1 MTISKKSLILA
12 LGIALPITMV
22 GCSNDSDQPSKHTQE
37 TKQDSP
43 FEQYQKDAKKF
54 SKDEPVSDKKA
65 QDDFSKEVI
74 NADGKVLFDSDSYA
88 AYAVGRKART
98 YMLKLNRVLGEN
110 VFIQAKDGG
119 RTDLLIQS
127 DDTEYPRVLSDAKE
141 GEEENTIVDGNKAVF
156 ELPLFVQTSNNRLI
170 FAEEL
175 YNSSKSDGGKEL
187 DELVQN
193 AINQSVGIKSDISDK
208 ESVKQEFNAHRD
220 KVLKDGTFSKG
231 IRPDTKDKKYLK
243 EDGNKAFEV
252 AKVIVPAIQKNTN
265 DFKKMNAKIEDTA
278 LNETINSAKTSDLK
292 ETVQAGKEVDDMFR
306 TIDKNTD
313 SYVPIQEV
321 DTEDDV
327 EDMTNENGKTVIGT
341 NSELDE
347 LIEDYF
353 SGR

>member
-1 MTISKKSLILA
+1 MNISKKSLILA

-37 TKQDSP
+37 TKQDSS

-54 SKDEPVSDKKA
+54 SKDEPVDDKKA
-65 QDDFSKEVI
+65 KDDFSKEVI
-74 NADGKVLFDSDSYA
+74 NADGKVLFDSDSYV
-88 AYAVGRKART
+88 VGTKARA
-98 YMLKLNRVLGEN
+98 YMLKLNRALGEN

-127 DDTEYPRVLSDAKE
+127 DDTEYPSVLSDAKE
-141 GEEENTIVDGNKAVF
+141 GEEENSITDGNEAILD
-156 ELPLFVQTSNNRLI
+156 LPLFVQTSNNRLI

-175 YNSSKSDGGKEL
+175 YNSGKGSNDKEL
-187 DELVQN
+187 EKMVQK
-193 AINQSVGIKSDISDK
+193 AINESVGIKSDISDK

-252 AKVIVPAIQKNTN
+252 AKVIVPAIKENTK
-265 DFKKMNAKIEDTA
+265 DFKIFNAEVEDTA
-278 LNETINSAKTSDLK
+278 LNETIDSAKTSDLK
-292 ETVQAGKEVDDMFR
+292 DTVQAGKEIDDMFR
-306 TIDKNTD
+306 TIEERTD
-313 SYVPIQEV
+313 RL
-321 DTEDDV
+321 DTSDDTS
-327 EDMTNENGKTVIGT
+327 DDTTDDTSSENGKTVIGT

-347 LIEDYF
+347 MIEDYF
-353 SGR
+353 LGR

>member
-1 MTISKKSLILA
+1 MNISKKSLILA

-43 FEQYQKDAKKF
+43 FEQYKKDAKKF
-54 SKDEPVSDKKA
+54 SKDEPVNNKKA

-88 AYAVGRKART
+88 VGTKARA

-141 GEEENTIVDGNKAVF
+141 GEEENVRIEGNKAVLD
-156 ELPLFVQTSNNRLI
+156 LPLFVQTSNNRLI

-175 YNSSKSDGGKEL
+175 YASGKSDGGKEL
-187 DELVQN
+187 DELVQK

-265 DFKKMNAKIEDTA
+265 DFKIMNAEIEDTA
-278 LNETINSAKTSDLK
+278 LNETIDSAKTSDLK
-292 ETVQAGKEVDDMFR
+292 ETVQAGKEIDDMFR
-306 TIDKNTD
+306 TIDERT
-313 SYVPIQEV
+313 SRYEPIE
-321 DTEDDV
+321 DTPED
-327 EDMTNENGKTVIGT
+327 TTSQNGKTVIGT
-341 NSELDE
+341 KSVLETLTQ
-347 LIEDYF
+347 DYF

>member
-1 MTISKKSLILA
+1 MNIPKKSLILA

-54 SKDEPVSDKKA
+54 SKDEPVNNKKA

-74 NADGKVLFDSDSYA
+74 NADGKVLFDSDSYV
-88 AYAVGRKART
+88 VGTKARKH
-98 YMLKLNRVLGEN
+98 MLKLNRVLGEN

-141 GEEENTIVDGNKAVF
+141 GEEENVNIEGNKAVLD
-156 ELPLFVQTSNNRLI
+156 LPLFVQTSNNRLI

-175 YNSSKSDGGKEL
+175 YNSGKSDGGKEL
-187 DELVQN
+187 DELVQK

-265 DFKKMNAKIEDTA
+265 DFKIMNAEIEDTA
-278 LNETINSAKTSDLK
+278 LNETIDSAKTSDLK
-292 ETVQAGKEVDDMFR
+292 ETVQAGKEIDDMFR
-306 TIDKNTD
+306 TIDERT
-313 SYVPIQEV
+313 SRAYEPIE
-321 DTEDDV
+321 DTPED
-327 EDMTNENGKTVIGT
+327 TTSQNGETVVGT

-347 LIEDYF
+347 LTEDYF
-353 SGR
+353 LGR

>member
-1 MTISKKSLILA
+1 MNISKKSLILA

-74 NADGKVLFDSDSYA
+74 NADGKVLFDSES
-88 AYAVGRKART
+88 YAVGTKARA

-175 YNSSKSDGGKEL
+175 YNSGKSDGGKEL
-187 DELVQN
+187 DELVQK

-252 AKVIVPAIQKNTN
+252 AKVIVPAIKDNTK
-265 DFKKMNAKIEDTA
+265 DFKKFNAEIEDTA
-278 LNETINSAKTSDLK
+278 LNETIDSAKTSDLK
-292 ETVQAGKEVDDMFR
+292 ETVQAGKEIDDMFR
-306 TIDKNTD
+306 TVDERTSRYEPSEDTTD
-313 SYVPIQEV
+313 
-321 DTEDDV
+321 DT
-327 EDMTNENGKTVIGT
+327 TSQNGKTVIGT

-347 LIEDYF
+347 LIADYF

>member
-54 SKDEPVSDKKA
+54 SKDEPVSDKKV

-74 NADGKVLFDSDSYA
+74 NADGKVLFDSES
-88 AYAVGRKART
+88 YAVGRKARA
-98 YMLKLNRVLGEN
+98 YMLKLNRKLGEN

-127 DDTEYPRVLSDAKE
+127 DDTKYPRVLSDAKE
-141 GEEENTIVDGNKAVF
+141 GEEENTIVTGNKAVLD
-156 ELPLFVQTSNNRLI
+156 LPLFVQTSNNRLI
-170 FAEEL
+170 FAEGL
-175 YNSSKSDGGKEL
+175 YNSGKSDGGKEL

-252 AKVIVPAIQKNTN
+252 AKVIVPAIKDNTK
-265 DFKKMNAKIEDTA
+265 DFKKFNAEIEDTA
-278 LNETINSAKTSDLK
+278 LNETIDSAKTSDLK
-292 ETVQAGKEVDDMFR
+292 ETVQAGKEINDMFR
-306 TIDKNTD
+306 TVDERTSRYEPSEDTTDNTT
-313 SYVPIQEV
+313 S
-321 DTEDDV
+321 
-327 EDMTNENGKTVIGT
+327 ENGKTVIGT

-347 LIEDYF
+347 LIADYF

>member
-1 MTISKKSLILA
+1 MSISKKSLILA

-74 NADGKVLFDSDSYA
+74 NADGRVLFDSDSYA
-88 AYAVGRKART
+88 VGTKARK

-141 GEEENTIVDGNKAVF
+141 GEEENARIEGNKAVLD
-156 ELPLFVQTSNNRLI
+156 LPLFVQTSNNRLI

-175 YNSSKSDGGKEL
+175 YNSGKSDGGKEL
-187 DELVQN
+187 DELVQK

-265 DFKKMNAKIEDTA
+265 DFKKMNAQIEDTA
-278 LNETINSAKTSDLK
+278 LNETIDSAKTSDLK
-292 ETVQAGKEVDDMFR
+292 ETVQAGKEIDDMFR
-306 TIDKNTD
+306 TIDERT
-313 SYVPIQEV
+313 SMAYEPIE
-321 DTEDDV
+321 DTPEDT
-327 EDMTNENGKTVIGT
+327 TNQNGKTVIGT

-347 LIEDYF
+347 LIADYF

>member
-1 MTISKKSLILA
+1 MNISKKSLILA

-54 SKDEPVSDKKA
+54 SKDEPVDDKKA
-65 QDDFSKEVI
+65 KDDFSKEVI
-74 NADGKVLFDSDSYA
+74 NADGKVLFDSDSQV
-88 AYAVGRKART
+88 VGTKARA

-127 DDTEYPRVLSDAKE
+127 DDTEYPSVLSDAEE
-141 GEEENTIVDGNKAVF
+141 GEEENTMADGNKAVLD
-156 ELPLFVQTSNNRLI
+156 LPLFVQTSNNRLI

-175 YNSSKSDGGKEL
+175 YNSGKSDGGKEL
-187 DELVQN
+187 DELVQK

-252 AKVIVPAIQKNTN
+252 AKVIVPAIKENTK
-265 DFKKMNAKIEDTA
+265 DFKIFNAEIEDTA

-306 TIDKNTD
+306 TVDERTSRYEPSEDTTD
-313 SYVPIQEV
+313 
-321 DTEDDV
+321 DTTDNS
-327 EDMTNENGKTVIGT
+327 TSQNGKTVIGT

>member
-1 MTISKKSLILA
+1 MNISKKSLILA

-54 SKDEPVSDKKA
+54 SKDEPVKDKKA
-65 QDDFSKEVI
+65 KDDFSKEVI
-74 NADGKVLFDSDSYA
+74 NADGKVLFDSDSQM
-88 AYAVGRKART
+88 VGTRARA

-127 DDTEYPRVLSDAKE
+127 DDTVYPSVLSDAKE
-141 GEEENTIVDGNKAVF
+141 GEEENSITEGNKAVLD
-156 ELPLFVQTSNNRLI
+156 LPLFVQTSNNRLI

-175 YNSSKSDGGKEL
+175 YNSGKGSDDKKLEKM
-187 DELVQN
+187 VQK
-193 AINQSVGIKSDISDK
+193 AINESVGIKSDISDK

-252 AKVIVPAIQKNTN
+252 AKVVIPAIKENTK
-265 DFKKMNAKIEDTA
+265 DFKRFNAEVEDTA
-278 LNETINSAKTSDLK
+278 LNETIDSAKTSDLK
-292 ETVQAGKEVDDMFR
+292 DTVQAGKEIDDMFR
-306 TIDKNTD
+306 TIEERTDRLDTSDNT
-313 SYVPIQEV
+313 SN
-321 DTEDDV
+321 DTTDD
-327 EDMTNENGKTVIGT
+327 TSSINGKTVVGT
-341 NSELDE
+341 NSVLDE
-347 LIEDYF
+347 VIEDYF
-353 SGR
+353 LGR

>member
-1 MTISKKSLILA
+1 MKKSLILS
-12 LGIALPITMV
+12 LGILLPIALV
-22 GCSNDSDQPSKHTQE
+22 GCSNDSDQSSKPTQSA
-37 TKQDSP
+37 KQTDP

-54 SKDEPVSDKKA
+54 TKDEPVSHKKA
-65 QDDFSKEVI
+65 KDDFSKEVI

-88 AYAVGRKART
+88 VGTKARA

-141 GEEENTIVDGNKAVF
+141 GEEENVSIEGNEAVLD
-156 ELPLFVQTSNNRLI
+156 LPLFVQTSNNRLI

-175 YNSSKSDGGKEL
+175 YNSGKSDGGKEL
-187 DELVQN
+187 DELVQK

-265 DFKKMNAKIEDTA
+265 DFKKMNAEIKDTA
-278 LNETINSAKTSDLK
+278 LNETIDSAKTSDLK
-292 ETVQAGKEVDDMFR
+292 ETVQAGKEIDDMFR
-306 TIDKNTD
+306 TIDERT
-313 SYVPIQEV
+313 SRAYEPLE
-321 DTEDDV
+321 DTPEDT
-327 EDMTNENGKTVIGT
+327 TNRNGKTVIGT

-353 SGR
+353 SGW

>member
-1 MTISKKSLILA
+1 MKKLFILSLGILLPLA
-12 LGIALPITMV
+12 LV
-22 GCSNDSDQPSKHTQE
+22 GCSNDSNQPSKHTQSA
-37 TKQDSP
+37 KQTDP
-43 FEQYQKDAKKF
+43 FEQYKKDAKKF
-54 SKDEPVSDKKA
+54 TKDEPVSHKKA
-65 QDDFSKEVI
+65 KDDFSKEVI

-88 AYAVGRKART
+88 VGTKARA

-187 DELVQN
+187 DELVQK

-252 AKVIVPAIQKNTN
+252 AKVIVPAIKDNTK
-265 DFKKMNAKIEDTA
+265 DFKKFNAEIEDTA
-278 LNETINSAKTSDLK
+278 LNETIDSAKTSDLK
-292 ETVQAGKEVDDMFR
+292 ETVQAGKEIDDMFR
-306 TIDKNTD
+306 TVDERTSRYEPSEDTTD
-313 SYVPIQEV
+313 
-321 DTEDDV
+321 DT
-327 EDMTNENGKTVIGT
+327 TSQNGKTVIGT

-347 LIEDYF
+347 LIADYF

>member
-54 SKDEPVSDKKA
+54 SKDEPVNDKKA
-65 QDDFSKEVI
+65 KDDFSKEVI
-74 NADGKVLFDSDSYA
+74 NADGKVLFDSDSQI
-88 AYAVGRKART
+88 VGTKARA
-98 YMLKLNRVLGEN
+98 YMLKLNRTLGEN

-127 DDTEYPRVLSDAKE
+127 DDTEYPSVLSDAKE
-141 GEEENTIVDGNKAVF
+141 GEEENTMADGNKAVLD
-156 ELPLFVQTSNNRLI
+156 LPLFVQTSNNRLI

-175 YNSSKSDGGKEL
+175 YNSGKSDGNREL
-187 DELVQN
+187 NELVQK

-208 ESVKQEFNAHRD
+208 ESVKQEFNDHRD

-252 AKVIVPAIQKNTN
+252 AKVIVPAIKENTK
-265 DFKKMNAKIEDTA
+265 DFKIFNAEIEDTA
-278 LNETINSAKTSDLK
+278 LDETIDSAKTSDLK

-306 TIDKNTD
+306 TIDERTSSYEPSEDTTD
-313 SYVPIQEV
+313 
-321 DTEDDV
+321 DTTDNS
-327 EDMTNENGKTVIGT
+327 TSQNGKTVIGT

>member
-1 MTISKKSLILA
+1 MSISKKSLILA

-74 NADGKVLFDSDSYA
+74 NADGRVLFDSDSQV
-88 AYAVGRKART
+88 VGRKARA
-98 YMLKLNRVLGEN
+98 YMLKLNRVLDEN
-110 VFIQAKDGG
+110 VFIQAKDGV

-127 DDTEYPRVLSDAKE
+127 DDTEYPSVLSDAKE
-141 GEEENTIVDGNKAVF
+141 GEEENTMAKGNKAILD
-156 ELPLFVQTSNNRLI
+156 LPLFVQTSNNRLI
-170 FAEEL
+170 FVEEL
-175 YNSSKSDGGKEL
+175 YNSGKSDGEKEL
-187 DELVQN
+187 DELVQK

-252 AKVIVPAIQKNTN
+252 AKVIVPAIKENTK
-265 DFKKMNAKIEDTA
+265 DFKIFNAEIEDTA

-292 ETVQAGKEVDDMFR
+292 ETVQAGEEVDDMFR
-306 TIDKNTD
+306 TVDERTSRYEPSEDTTDDTTDNTT
-313 SYVPIQEV
+313 S
-321 DTEDDV
+321 
-327 EDMTNENGKTVIGT
+327 ENGKTVIGT

-347 LIEDYF
+347 LIADYF

>member
-74 NADGKVLFDSDSYA
+74 NADGKVLFDSES
-88 AYAVGRKART
+88 YAVGRKARA
-98 YMLKLNRVLGEN
+98 YMLKLNRKLGEN

-127 DDTEYPRVLSDAKE
+127 DDTEYPRVLSDARE
-141 GEEENTIVDGNKAVF
+141 GEEVHAIVTGNKAVLD
-156 ELPLFVQTSNNRLI
+156 LPLFVQTSNNRLI

-175 YNSSKSDGGKEL
+175 YNSGKSDGGKEL

-252 AKVIVPAIQKNTN
+252 AKVIVPAIKDNTK
-265 DFKKMNAKIEDTA
+265 DFKKFNAEIEDTA
-278 LNETINSAKTSDLK
+278 LNETIDSAKTSDLK
-292 ETVQAGKEVDDMFR
+292 ETVQAGKEINDMFR
-306 TIDKNTD
+306 TVDERTSRYEPSEDTTDNTT
-313 SYVPIQEV
+313 S
-321 DTEDDV
+321 
-327 EDMTNENGKTVIGT
+327 ENGKTVIGT

-347 LIEDYF
+347 LIADYF

>member
-74 NADGKVLFDSDSYA
+74 NADGKVLFDSES
-88 AYAVGRKART
+88 YAVGRKARA
-98 YMLKLNRVLGEN
+98 YMLKLNRKLGEN

-141 GEEENTIVDGNKAVF
+141 GEEVHVIVTGNKAVLD
-156 ELPLFVQTSNNRLI
+156 LPLFVQTSNNRLI

-175 YNSSKSDGGKEL
+175 YNSGKSDGGKEL

-193 AINQSVGIKSDISDK
+193 AINQSIGIKSDISDK

-252 AKVIVPAIQKNTN
+252 AKVIVPAIKDNTK
-265 DFKKMNAKIEDTA
+265 DFKKFNAEIEDTA
-278 LNETINSAKTSDLK
+278 LNETIDSAKTSDLK
-292 ETVQAGKEVDDMFR
+292 ETVQAGKEINDMFR
-306 TIDKNTD
+306 TVDERTSRYEPSEDTTDNTT
-313 SYVPIQEV
+313 S
-321 DTEDDV
+321 
-327 EDMTNENGKTVIGT
+327 ENGKTVIGT

-347 LIEDYF
+347 LIADYF

>member
-1 MTISKKSLILA
+1 MNISKKSLILA

-74 NADGKVLFDSDSYA
+74 NADGRVLFDSDSYA
-88 AYAVGRKART
+88 VGRKTRA
-98 YMLKLNRVLGEN
+98 YMMKLNRTLGEN

-187 DELVQN
+187 DELVQK

-252 AKVIVPAIQKNTN
+252 AKVIVPAIKENTK
-265 DFKKMNAKIEDTA
+265 DFKIFNAEIEDTA

-306 TIDKNTD
+306 TVDERTSRYEPSEDTTD
-313 SYVPIQEV
+313 
-321 DTEDDV
+321 DTTDNS
-327 EDMTNENGKTVIGT
+327 TSQNGKTVIGT

>member
-1 MTISKKSLILA
+1 MNISKKSLILA

-74 NADGKVLFDSDSYA
+74 NADGKVLFDSES
-88 AYAVGRKART
+88 YAVGRKARA
-98 YMLKLNRVLGEN
+98 YMLKLNRTLGEN

-127 DDTEYPRVLSDAKE
+127 DDTEYPRVLS
-141 GEEENTIVDGNKAVF
+141 EEENTIVDGNKAVF

-175 YNSSKSDGGKEL
+175 YNSGKSDGGKEL
-187 DELVQN
+187 DELVQK

-265 DFKKMNAKIEDTA
+265 DFKKMNAKTEDTA

-313 SYVPIQEV
+313 SYVPIQEA
-321 DTEDDV
+321 DTEDTTDNS
-327 EDMTNENGKTVIGT
+327 TSQNGKTVIGT

>member
-1 MTISKKSLILA
+1 MNIPKKSLILA

-88 AYAVGRKART
+88 VGTKARA

-141 GEEENTIVDGNKAVF
+141 GEEDKASIEGNKAVLD
-156 ELPLFVQTSNNRLI
+156 LPLFVQTSNNRLI

-175 YNSSKSDGGKEL
+175 YNSGKSDGGKEL
-187 DELVQN
+187 DELVQK

-265 DFKKMNAKIEDTA
+265 DFKIMNAEIEDTA
-278 LNETINSAKTSDLK
+278 LNETIDSAKTSDLK
-292 ETVQAGKEVDDMFR
+292 ETVQAGKEIDDMFR
-306 TIDKNTD
+306 TIDERT
-313 SYVPIQEV
+313 SRYEPIE
-321 DTEDDV
+321 DTPED
-327 EDMTNENGKTVIGT
+327 TTSQNGKTVIGT
-341 NSELDE
+341 NSVLETLTQ
-347 LIEDYF
+347 DYF

>member
-1 MTISKKSLILA
+1 MNISKKSLILA

-54 SKDEPVSDKKA
+54 SKDEPVSHKKA
-65 QDDFSKEVI
+65 KDDFSKEVI

-88 AYAVGRKART
+88 VGTKART

-110 VFIQAKDGG
+110 VFIQAKDGR

-127 DDTEYPRVLSDAKE
+127 DDTEYPRVLSDAEE
-141 GEEENTIVDGNKAVF
+141 GEEENSIVEGNKAVLD
-156 ELPLFVQTSNNRLI
+156 LPLLVQTSNNRLI

-175 YNSSKSDGGKEL
+175 YNSGKSDGGKEL
-187 DELVQN
+187 DKLVQK
-193 AINQSVGIKSDISDK
+193 AINESVGIKSDISDE

-231 IRPDTKDKKYLK
+231 IRSDTKDKKYLK
-243 EDGNKAFEV
+243 DDGNKAFEV
-252 AKVIVPAIQKNTN
+252 AKVIVPAIKENTK
-265 DFKKMNAKIEDTA
+265 DFKIFNAEVEDTA
-278 LNETINSAKTSDLK
+278 LNETIDSAKTSDLK
-292 ETVQAGKEVDDMFR
+292 ETVQAGKEIDDMFR
-306 TIDKNTD
+306 TIDERTSRYEPSEDTTD
-313 SYVPIQEV
+313 
-321 DTEDDV
+321 DTAS
-327 EDMTNENGKTVIGT
+327 ENSKTVVGT
-341 NSELDE
+341 NSVLDD
-347 LIEDYF
+347 LTEDYF

>member
-74 NADGKVLFDSDSYA
+74 NADGKVLFDSES
-88 AYAVGRKART
+88 YAVGRKARA
-98 YMLKLNRVLGEN
+98 YMLKLNRKLGEN

-141 GEEENTIVDGNKAVF
+141 GEEVHAIVTGNKAVLD
-156 ELPLFVQTSNNRLI
+156 LPLFVQTSNNRLI

-175 YNSSKSDGGKEL
+175 YNSGKSDGGKEL

-252 AKVIVPAIQKNTN
+252 AKVIVPAIKDNTK
-265 DFKKMNAKIEDTA
+265 DFKKFNAEIEDIA
-278 LNETINSAKTSDLK
+278 LNETIDSAKTSDLK
-292 ETVQAGKEVDDMFR
+292 ETVQAGKEINDMFR
-306 TIDKNTD
+306 TVDERTSRYEPSEDTTDNTT
-313 SYVPIQEV
+313 S
-321 DTEDDV
+321 
-327 EDMTNENGKTVIGT
+327 ENGKTVIGT

-347 LIEDYF
+347 LIADYF

>member
-1 MTISKKSLILA
+1 MKKSLILS
-12 LGIALPITMV
+12 LGILLPIALV
-22 GCSNDSDQPSKHTQE
+22 GCSNDSDQSSKHTQE

-54 SKDEPVSDKKA
+54 SKDEPVSNKKA

-88 AYAVGRKART
+88 VGTKARA

-141 GEEENTIVDGNKAVF
+141 GEEENVSIEGNEAVLD
-156 ELPLFVQTSNNRLI
+156 LPLFVQTSNNRLI

-175 YNSSKSDGGKEL
+175 YNSGKSDGGKEL
-187 DELVQN
+187 DELVQK

-265 DFKKMNAKIEDTA
+265 DFKKMNAEIKDTA
-278 LNETINSAKTSDLK
+278 LNETIDSAKTSDLK
-292 ETVQAGKEVDDMFR
+292 ETVQAGKEIDDMFR
-306 TIDKNTD
+306 TIDERT
-313 SYVPIQEV
+313 SRAYEPLE
-321 DTEDDV
+321 DTPEDT
-327 EDMTNENGKTVIGT
+327 TNRNGKTVIGT

-353 SGR
+353 SGW

>member
-74 NADGKVLFDSDSYA
+74 NADGKVLFDSES
-88 AYAVGRKART
+88 YAVGRKARA
-98 YMLKLNRVLGEN
+98 YMLKLNRKLGEN

-127 DDTEYPRVLSDAKE
+127 DDTEYPRVLSDARE
-141 GEEENTIVDGNKAVF
+141 GEEVHAIVTGNKAVLD
-156 ELPLFVQTSNNRLI
+156 LPLFVQTSNNRLI

-175 YNSSKSDGGKEL
+175 YNSGKSDGGKEL

-252 AKVIVPAIQKNTN
+252 AKVIVPAIKDNTK
-265 DFKKMNAKIEDTA
+265 DFKKFNAEIEDTA
-278 LNETINSAKTSDLK
+278 LNETIDSAKTSDLK
-292 ETVQAGKEVDDMFR
+292 ETVQAGKEIDDMFR
-306 TIDKNTD
+306 TVDERTSRYEPSEDTTDNTT
-313 SYVPIQEV
+313 S
-321 DTEDDV
+321 
-327 EDMTNENGKTVIGT
+327 ENGKTVIGT

-347 LIEDYF
+347 LIADYF

>member
-54 SKDEPVSDKKA
+54 SKDEPINDKKA

-74 NADGKVLFDSDSYA
+74 NADGRVLFDSDSYA
-88 AYAVGRKART
+88 VGRKARA

-141 GEEENTIVDGNKAVF
+141 GEEVHAIVTGNKAVLD
-156 ELPLFVQTSNNRLI
+156 LPLFVQTSNNRLI

-175 YNSSKSDGGKEL
+175 YNSGKSDGGKEL

-252 AKVIVPAIQKNTN
+252 AKVIAPAIKDNTK
-265 DFKKMNAKIEDTA
+265 DFKKFNAEIEDTA
-278 LNETINSAKTSDLK
+278 LNETIDSAKTSDLK
-292 ETVQAGKEVDDMFR
+292 ETVQVGKEIDDMFR
-306 TIDKNTD
+306 TVDERTSRYEPSEDTTDNTT
-313 SYVPIQEV
+313 S
-321 DTEDDV
+321 
-327 EDMTNENGKTVIGT
+327 ENGKTVIGT

-347 LIEDYF
+347 LIADYF

>member
-74 NADGKVLFDSDSYA
+74 NADGKVLFDSES
-88 AYAVGRKART
+88 YAVGRKARA
-98 YMLKLNRVLGEN
+98 YMLKLNRKLGEN

-141 GEEENTIVDGNKAVF
+141 GEEVHAIVTGNKAVLD
-156 ELPLFVQTSNNRLI
+156 LPLFVQTSNNRLI

-175 YNSSKSDGGKEL
+175 YNSGKSDGGKEL

-252 AKVIVPAIQKNTN
+252 AKVIVPAIKDNTK
-265 DFKKMNAKIEDTA
+265 DFKKFNAEIEDTA
-278 LNETINSAKTSDLK
+278 LNETIDSAKTSDLK
-292 ETVQAGKEVDDMFR
+292 ETVQAGKEINDMFR
-306 TIDKNTD
+306 TVDERTSRYEPSEDTTDNTT
-313 SYVPIQEV
+313 S
-321 DTEDDV
+321 
-327 EDMTNENGKTVIGT
+327 ENGKTVIGT

-347 LIEDYF
+347 LIADYF